1 MKLGIMQPYF
11 FPYIGYFQL
20 IKAVDRYVIYDNIQY
35 TKKGWINRNRILQN
49 GSDIYV
55 TIPLQ
60 KDSDYLDIKDRF
72 VSSSFDKIKMLNQI
86 QNNYKKAPYFDLV
99 MPVINDILNYDES
112 NLFLYI
118 FNSVKVICH
127 YLNIKTEFIIS
138 SSINIDHSLK
148 GEDKVLAICKSLE
161 ATDYYNAIGGQELY
175 SKELFKENG
184 LNLSFL
190 KTNPMEYKQFGN
202 EFIPYLSIL
211 DVMMFNSREDTTMML
226 DNYELF

>member
-1 MKLGIMQPYF
+1 MQPYF

-49 GSDIYV
+49 GRDTYI

-60 KDSDYLDIKDRF
+60 KDSDYLYIKDRF
-72 VSSSFDKIKMLNQI
+72 ISSSFDKIKMLNQI
-86 QNNYKKAPYFDLV
+86 QHNYKKAPYFDSV
-99 MPVINDILNYDES
+99 MPVINDILNYDER

-148 GEDKVLAICKSLE
+148 GEDKVLAICKSLK
-161 ATDYYNAIGGQELY
+161 ATDYYNAIGGQGLY

-190 KTNPMEYKQFGN
+190 KTNPIEYKQFGN